1 MMKTPEVFL
10 IAYFRYECFDGMFI
24 YINRERSEHME
35 IKLRPGDTLW
45 YYSQLFMVPLNLI
58 LDSNPSVNPNKL
70 AVSETIQIPGFESQ
84 VHQIKHG
91 ETLWK
96 IAGVRNI
103 SVDSLLLL
111 NQQLNPNNL
120 KVGDEVLIPNR
131 IIKRFVD
138 GKKKYDYS
146 SLQEDINRLKK
157 VFPFIT
163 VHTIGNSVLGQNI
176 EEIKIGKGTKNVHIN
191 ASFHANE
198 WITTPIIMT
207 FLNDFLLSLTNA
219 TTFRNVRTMPL
230 YQSVDLSIVPMVNPD
245 GVNLVLN
252 GPPEG
257 QKEKII
263 SINEGS
269 IDFTGW
275 KANIRGVDLNNQF
288 PANWEIEKER
298 KEPKGPAPRDYPG
311 DTPLSEPEAQVMA
324 ELAKK
329 EQFDRLLALHT
340 QGKEFYWG
348 YEGLEPAESR
358 TLANEFS
365 RVSGYK
371 AIQNVDSHAG
381 YKDWFIQEFRKP
393 GFTIELGK
401 GINPLPLSQFAEIYH
416 DTTGIFLASLY
427 M

>member
-1 MMKTPEVFL
+1 
-10 IAYFRYECFDGMFI
+10 
-24 YINRERSEHME
+24 ME

-58 LDSNPSVNPNKL
+58 IDSNPNVNPNKL
-70 AVSETIQIPGFESQ
+70 AISESILIPGFESQ

-91 ETLWK
+91 DTLWK
-96 IAGVRNI
+96 IAGARNI
-103 SVDSLLLL
+103 SVDSILLL
-111 NQQLNPNNL
+111 NQQINPNNL
-120 KVGDEVLIPNR
+120 KVGDKIFIPNR
-131 IIKRFVD
+131 IIGRVVR

-146 SLQEDINRLKK
+146 SQQTDMNRLKEI
-157 VFPFIT
+157 FPFIK
-163 VHTIGNSVLGQNI
+163 VHTIGKSVLGKNI
-176 EEIKIGKGTKNVHIN
+176 DEIRIGKGTKKVHIN

-198 WITTPIIMT
+198 WITTSILMM
-207 FLNDFLLSLTNA
+207 FLNDYLLSLTNG
-219 TTFRNVRTMPL
+219 TSIENVKTMPL
-230 YQSVDLSIVPMVNPD
+230 YQAADLSLVPLVNPD
-245 GVNLVLN
+245 GVDLVLN
-252 GPPEG
+252 GPPESER
-257 QKEKII
+257 EKVV
-263 SINEGS
+263 SINGGGT
-269 IDFTGW
+269 DFTGW

-298 KEPKGPAPRDYPG
+298 KEPKAPAPRDYPG
-311 DTPLSEPEAQVMA
+311 DAPLIEPESKTMSSLA
-324 ELAKK
+324 EK
-329 EQFDRLLALHT
+329 EKFDRIVALHT

-358 TLANEFS
+358 AIADEFS

-401 GINPLPLSQFAEIYH
+401 GINPLPLSQLDEIYH
-416 DTTGIFLASLY
+416 DSFGIFLASLY